1 MSSNVRNLLSSGTTP
16 LDSLEKKLS
25 NRRNKLQ
32 AAIIYGLEYEA
43 ALQVMEMRFSN
54 LETSARDKTISA
66 KHAIAKQQNT
76 DNDNLLSQVGDLESN
91 LQDLKSRL
99 SSAVDGEEQSSVKE
113 MVRKRAN
120 DLEEELRK
128 LGEELTRRQILL
140 REVVSVAERYETK
153 SDEFKDWLGKMEQ
166 ELENVGID
174 VILDM
179 NKLEHQISRLK
190 VGCQSSFCCLI
201 ASNFLID

>member
-43 ALQVMEMRFSN
+43 ALQVMEMRFNN
-54 LETSARDKTISA
+54 LETSLRDKTISA
-66 KHAIAKQQNT
+66 KHVIAKQQNT
-76 DNDNLLSQVGDLESN
+76 DNDNLVSQVGDLESN

-99 SSAVDGEEQSSVKE
+99 SSAVDAEEQSSVKE

-120 DLEEELRK
+120 DLEEKLRK
-128 LGEELTRRQILL
+128 LGEELARRQILL
-140 REVVSVAERYETK
+140 REVVPVAERFETN
-153 SDEFKDWLGKMEQ
+153 SDELKDWLGKMGQ
-166 ELENVGID
+166 ELENFGTEI
-174 VILDM
+174 ILDM
-179 NKLEHQISRLK
+179 KKLEHQIRRLK
-190 VGCQSSFCCLI
+190 VGCQISFCG
-201 ASNFLID
+201 